1 MCHDCVRT
9 RQLPCAPPPL
19 GHCVC
24 WVRVEGCAHRID
36 GDLHF
41 VHLCVAHFVVGSVD
55 QDLIED
61 LVQPRDILNVLEHQ
75 LLPIVHPQ
83 LLLLLLSAAYRW
95 HRDCFERPECT

>member
-1 MCHDCVRT
+1 MN
-9 RQLPCAPPPL
+9 AGL
-19 GHCVC
+19 G
-24 WVRVEGCAHRID
+24 VEGCAYRVD

-41 VHLCVAHFVVGSVD
+41 VHLWVAHFVVRRID

-83 LLLLLLSAAYRW
+83 LLLLLLSAACKENPALNKKAYILLVITACR
-95 HRDCFERPECT
+95 CP